1 MFSALETIDLTPHA
15 SVRMT
20 QRNFT
25 AHEIEYILLHG
36 SWFSEG
42 ADEACILRTRDIP
55 RNEWS
60 AFGYLAG
67 TKIALYQGSI
77 KTLYRNRTRL
87 S

>member
-1 MFSALETIDLTPHA
+1 MLSTLETIDLTPHA
-15 SVRMT
+15 SIRMT

-25 AHEIEYILLHG
+25 AHEIEYILQHG

-42 ADEACILRTRDIP
+42 SDEACILRARDVP

-77 KTLYRNRTRL
+77 KTLFRNRTRL